1 MNLDNKHAAGL
12 MPLIA
17 SVRGPQH
24 AMRFRMTIAALTVAA
39 AAAAGAAQAHH
50 SFAVFFSSD
59 HEIVSVTGPVKAFHF
74 TNPHGIIEIVV
85 PGKGKPDQSWKAE
98 TNSPSIMVRRGWS
111 KDVIKPG
118 DIVTLE
124 GWQAR
129 DGSNYM
135 RLRTAKRADG
145 TPIGTTPTVQ

>member
-1 MNLDNKHAAGL
+1 MSAVKKRSL
-12 MPLIA
+12 
-17 SVRGPQH
+17 
-24 AMRFRMTIAALTVAA
+24 AAL
-39 AAAAGAAQAHH
+39 AGGLAVLAGGAQAHH

-59 HEIVSVTGPVKAFHF
+59 HDVVTITGPVKAFHF

-85 PGKGKPDQSWKAE
+85 PGKGKADQDWKAE

-111 KDVIKPG
+111 KDVIKEG
-118 DIVTLE
+118 EVVTLQ

-135 RLRTAKRADG
+135 RLRNASRADG
-145 TPIGTTPTVQ
+145 SPIGTAPAAQ